1 MLAASHCATAL
12 FGFVLLALGFLE
24 LTHRMERRAV

>member
-1 MLAASHCATAL
+1 MLAASHSATIL

-24 LTHRMERRAV
+24 LAPSMARRAA